1 MGLIGLVVML
11 VMSFMYFNQI
21 GWKVLLGAW
30 LIILLFPLVAI
41 VVGISGWLVLLVQMA
56 VVAGV
61 YLQAK
66 SES

>member
-61 YLQAK
+61 YLKAK